1 MEDLKFHWT
10 NGRNLSSITYTDDN
24 NEVATL
30 ISFKYDDNGIRV
42 SKTYGDTTTYYTT
55 INGTI
60 TSQYELDE
68 NDNPINVIEFIYDSN
83 DEIIGFTYNNNTYF
97 YIKNIQG
104 DITNIVDNTGNVLV
118 NYYYDAWG
126 VPYSENLSND
136 NLAEINPMRYRGYYY
151 DCEMGLYYLQ
161 SRYYIPTFCR
171 FLNSDL
177 PEYAQVQKDDYAG
190 TNLFAYCVNDP
201 VNKKDSLGTTYLNT
215 YVNIISIQVSG
226 NYITIKYKVKAKVPG
241 ISLISIG
248 YEYPSSTRTN
258 GSEKIITNRIGTHSM
273 KFKTVGLRC
282 YYRIYG
288 IFNARNYNEKT
299 IIKTLS
305 NYPTGKRICYHE
317 VSAKEEIRERIALT
331 IFNIAC
337 WIDWKKTFFKIAFRI
352 ASACSIISTFAN
364 NSPPQPKEGHYYK
377 IVSYYSGNYIYTE
390 LYIWN
395 SKKSYNHGDYP
406 IYKSKTKT
414 EIPHF

>member
-1 MEDLKFHWT
+1 MEDLNFHWT

-83 DEIIGFTYNNNTYF
+83 DEIIGFTYQNDTYF

-126 VPYSENLSND
+126 VPYSDDLSNN

-190 TNLFAYCVNDP
+190 TNLFAYCSNNP
-201 VNKKDSLGTTYLNT
+201 VNNSDPTGYFSLKVYLIAAMVAGVIGAVAKMISNYSLGYRGAKVLKGVAGSALGNAVDAVVLMALIRVRISQNLKNIIAAFAASAVQVIIDYCESLITKQRRSIKGLTFDFILNT
-215 YVNIISIQVSG
+215 ASYYMG
-226 NYITIKYKVKAKVPG
+226 NYIGSKA
-241 ISLISIG
+241 
-248 YEYPSSTRTN
+248 
-258 GSEKIITNRIGTHSM
+258 
-273 KFKTVGLRC
+273 
-282 YYRIYG
+282 
-288 IFNARNYNEKT
+288 
-299 IIKTLS
+299 IKTNNGWFQAKYVKS
-305 NYPTGKRICYHE
+305 FFTGSYGKRINAQ
-317 VSAKEEIRERIALT
+317 VGLGSAISAVITRIKDGLSEKYGKGKLS
-331 IFNIAC
+331 
-337 WIDWKKTFFKIAFRI
+337 WL
-352 ASACSIISTFAN
+352 ST
-364 NSPPQPKEGHYYK
+364 
-377 IVSYYSGNYIYTE
+377 
-390 LYIWN
+390 
-395 SKKSYNHGDYP
+395 
-406 IYKSKTKT
+406 
-414 EIPHF
+414 